1 MMKRIFPLL
10 LCLLLLCGC
19 GAPADTE
26 TTLPTQD
33 TSAATE
39 PTGYYDPDSALETLT
54 GGAIRC
60 YPLDME
66 NVSGILAVKDSVL
79 LFQSDESSTVLTAL
93 SGATLV
99 PTATRELGCSLFP
112 EDYCLG
118 HWDSGIFYYDPVLR
132 EVVVLDSQ
140 LRDVSHIPVP
150 EDLVGSPRLSHDR
163 KSLYYCTDNALRCL
177 DLDTGISRML
187 KEMAYEY
194 QEISGL
200 LLEDSI
206 VACSVSDDSYFQMLY
221 ISTETGAIAQQQIDM
236 VLAQTAGDRYYASVP
251 DGSEIAL
258 VFGSSD
264 MALRRLIPR
273 QESVADYF
281 LPKSNALLSMPMHE
295 GAGLTLDYYDL
306 GSCLRTASVEIP
318 GAPMLWSF
326 RASDDGKVWFLNYG
340 EEDSSPTL
348 CCWDPALSSVEDLT
362 FYGGTYYTPE
372 APDAEGLEACQ
383 EYARQIGEKYG
394 IEVLIYKD
402 AVRAQPWDYDL
413 EPEHL
418 TGVIQRELELL
429 DRNLSR
435 YPLGF
440 VSTLAQRFDGLTI
453 SIVRSLTGTP
463 ESGSLDTAD
472 GIQFMDGYRA
482 CIALAADR
490 NTEYALYHE
499 MCHLIDT
506 MVLNESSAYDRWD
519 ELNPKGFAYDY
530 DYIVNQSRDGSAY
543 LQDINRSFIDTY
555 SMSFPKEDRARIMEY
570 AMTSG
575 NEHYFQSTTMQSKLK
590 LLCQGIRE
598 AFGLKKSPETFLW
611 EQYLSI
617 SLAYTK

>member
-1 MMKRIFPLL
+1 MKKLFPLL
-10 LCLLLLCGC
+10 LCLLLLFGC
-19 GAPADTE
+19 GSAPEPEATEVPQALPVTE
-26 TTLPTQD
+26 T
-33 TSAATE
+33 A
-39 PTGYYDPDSALETLT
+39 GYYDPDSALEKLT

-60 YPLDME
+60 YPLAME
-66 NVSGILAVKDSVL
+66 NVSGILTVKDRVL

-93 SGATLV
+93 SGDTLI
-99 PTATRELGCSLFP
+99 PTAARELACSLFP
-112 EDYCLG
+112 EDFSLG
-118 HWDSGIFYYDPVLR
+118 HWESGIFYYDPVLR
-132 EVVVLDSQ
+132 DVVVLDTQ
-140 LRDVSHIPVP
+140 LRDVSHIPAP
-150 EDLVGSPRLSHDR
+150 EDLVSNPLLSYDR
-163 KSLYYCTDNALRCL
+163 KELYYCTDNALRCL

-187 KEMAYEY
+187 KEMAYEH
-194 QEISGL
+194 QEVSGL
-200 LLEDSI
+200 LLEDSVI
-206 VACSVSDDSYFQMLY
+206 ACSVSDDFYWQMLY
-221 ISTETGAIAQQQIDM
+221 ISAETGAILEQQTDM

-264 MALRRLIPR
+264 ASLRRLIPR
-273 QESVADYF
+273 RESGADYF
-281 LPKSNALLSMPMHE
+281 LPESNALLSMPMNE
-295 GAGLTLDYYDL
+295 GSALTLDYYDL
-306 GSCLRTASVEIP
+306 SSCLRTASVELP

-326 RASDDGKVWFLNYG
+326 RSSEDGKVWFLYYG
-340 EEDSSPTL
+340 EEDPAPTL
-348 CCWDPALSSVEDLT
+348 CCWDPALSGVEDLT

-372 APDAEGLEACQ
+372 APDEEGLAQCQ

-402 AVRAQPWDYDL
+402 AVRSQPWDYDL

-418 TGVIQRELELL
+418 TGVIRRELELL
-429 DRNLSR
+429 DRNLGR

-440 VSTLAQRFDGLTI
+440 VSTLAQRFEGLTI

-463 ESGSLDTAD
+463 ESGSLDSAD

-482 CIALAADR
+482 CIALAADC

-506 MVLNESSAYDRWD
+506 MVLNESSAYDRWE
-519 ELNPKGFAYDY
+519 ELNPRDFQYDY
-530 DYIVNQSRDGSAY
+530 DYITNQSRDGSPY

-575 NEHYFQSTTMQSKLK
+575 NESFFRSTTMQSKLK
-590 LLCQGIRE
+590 LLCEGIRE